1 MKKPFNN
8 AQSGFTLIEVV
19 VVIVILGILSATA
32 IPKFL
37 DLQGDAR
44 AATMKGLKGALEG
57 AATLTF
63 SRAAIDGY
71 EKNSAAQNA
80 ALINPYTVNGAIV
93 EFGYPVATKMSLE
106 SVAELSAGDWSF
118 KLPIRVTTPSSI
130 EITLANDSS
139 GCMVV
144 YQQAQVDQRPVIQVS
159 GCEK

>member
-1 MKKPFNN
+1 MKKPLSK

-19 VVIVILGILSATA
+19 TVIVILGILSATA

-37 DLQGDAR
+37 DLQGNAR

-71 EKNSAAQNA
+71 EMNSAAQNA
-80 ALINPYTVNGAIV
+80 ALTKPYTVNGAIV

-106 SVAELSAGDWSF
+106 AVAELSAGDWSF
-118 KLPIRVTTPSSI
+118 KLPIQATTPPSI
-130 EITLANDSS
+130 EIALDNDNS

-144 YQQAQVDQRPVIQVS
+144 YQQALAGQRPIIQVS
-159 GCEK
+159 GCAK